1 MTRDDVKE
9 AVFQA
14 IRDEID
20 DPDLVLDG
28 SNSAADV
35 PGWDSL
41 THVRIVMNI
50 GIRLDQDIDPSATYE
65 AANIDELVD
74 AVAAAVQA

>member
-1 MTRDDVKE
+1 MTRDDVKA

-14 IRDEID
+14 IREEID
-20 DPDLVLDG
+20 DPDLVLEG
-28 SNSAADV
+28 GNSAADI

-50 GIRLDQDIDPSATYE
+50 GIQIDRDIDPSATYE

-74 AVAAAVQA
+74 AVMALLQG

>member
-14 IRDEID
+14 IREEID

-50 GIRLDQDIDPSATYE
+50 GIRLGNDIDPSATYE